1 MNVRD
6 KADLWYLL
14 DVALV
19 LLICPLLYYT
29 LFKFHLVKEKYVMRE
44 YRLCSVRLHRDF
56 MILLLFFIWLIVKK
70 CIEKKVE
77 SQATSAILKKVE
89 NKVIDKV
96 EEKIEEKVKEKI
108 NEDVYLAEDDKE
120 KQSSLGEKIGNKA
133 ADKAANKAAGVLVN
147 KALGK

>member
-1 MNVRD
+1 MRIIE

-14 DVALV
+14 GVALV
-19 LLICPLLYYT
+19 FLICPLLYHT

-70 CIEKKVE
+70 CIEKKVD
-77 SQATSAILKKVE
+77 SQATSAVLKKVE

-96 EEKIEEKVKEKI
+96 EEEI
-108 NEDVYLAEDDKE
+108 
-120 KQSSLGEKIGNKA
+120 
-133 ADKAANKAAGVLVN
+133 
-147 KALGK
+147 